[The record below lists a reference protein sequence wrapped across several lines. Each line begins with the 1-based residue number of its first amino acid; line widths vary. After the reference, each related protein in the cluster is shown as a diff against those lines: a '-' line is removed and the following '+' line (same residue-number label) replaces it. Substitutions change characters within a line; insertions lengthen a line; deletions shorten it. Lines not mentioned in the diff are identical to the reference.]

1 VRKVLSTLLVTA
13 VTVAGATVG
22 MRALASEPV
31 TVTGT
36 AYTSTLQPYSNVRV
50 QIRDLKSALV
60 VSSTT
65 SNASGDYSFEN
76 LPPGSYIAEIVDSS
90 NNVVGMS
97 APFTLGN
104 VPKVTV
110 SVTAAAQGLATSGG
124 GAGFSLLGLG
134 PVSSLA
140 VLGAAGAAAVT
151 AVVTTRQDASP
162 SR

>member
-1 VRKVLSTLLVTA
+1 
-13 VTVAGATVG
+13 
-22 MRALASEPV
+22 MRALASESL

-50 QIRDLKSALV
+50 QIRDIKSALV

-65 SNASGDYSFEN
+65 SSASGDYSFEN
-76 LPPGSYIAEIVDSS
+76 LAPGSYIAEIVDGS

-97 APFTLGN
+97 APFTLGS
-104 VPKVTV
+104 VPKVAV
-110 SVTAAAQGLATSGG
+110 SVTAVAPGLATSGG

-134 PVSSLA
+134 RVSSLA